1 MLRSVRVVLLII
13 LLSILANA
21 ENLGHRLGGDVY
33 KYENTLVCYKKAL
46 KNLQQKKNFKYVE
59 FDIRETKDHE
69 LVVFH
74 DSKIERVIPQNK
86 HNIKILTR
94 VLTKNKFE
102 KIRIKDLTLKE
113 LRALSIAKDVHV
125 PTLED
130 ILESSVKWNLKKP
143 MHIEIKFL
151 HSDEARYKLI
161 DLIAKYNKKLDIV
174 LIAFRRHFYKSF
186 PFPARWINILK
197 KNHIEAY
204 QIDQYSF
211 TADSSSCFSSATF
224 TTLLPESSF
233 HISKK
238 QGRVKEFRF
247 VLPKELKS
255 NTRLQIGVYGGKD
268 DSGDKGVTFYVYDK
282 NRKNLL
288 SGFSNASGW
297 EWFSLNPENSRE
309 FILKIEDIDTKFTGE
324 HPGNG
329 GLVKVLLNNEI

>member
-74 DSKIERVIPQNK
+74 DSKIERVIPKNK

-94 VLTKNKFE
+94 VLKKNKFE

-125 PTLED
+125 PTLGD
-130 ILESSVKWNLKKP
+130 ILESSIKWNLKKP

-151 HSDEARYKLI
+151 LAHSNP
-161 DLIAKYNKKLDIV
+161 NKI
-174 LIAFRRHFYKSF
+174 
-186 PFPARWINILK
+186 
-197 KNHIEAY
+197 
-204 QIDQYSF
+204 
-211 TADSSSCFSSATF
+211 
-224 TTLLPESSF
+224 
-233 HISKK
+233 
-238 QGRVKEFRF
+238 
-247 VLPKELKS
+247 
-255 NTRLQIGVYGGKD
+255 
-268 DSGDKGVTFYVYDK
+268 
-282 NRKNLL
+282 
-288 SGFSNASGW
+288 
-297 EWFSLNPENSRE
+297 
-309 FILKIEDIDTKFTGE
+309 
-324 HPGNG
+324 
-329 GLVKVLLNNEI
+329 